1 MSFNEIDQIIRS
13 RRSIRAFTS
22 QAVDNELLKNILET
36 ASYAPS
42 GTNTQPWKVYVVTG
56 KTKDKICNAVIEVIE
71 NTRQNPELA
80 EQYQETFR
88 YYPTEWVSPFIDRRR
103 QNGWALYGLLGIQKG
118 DKDKMHAQHLR
129 NYRLFDAPVG
139 LFFTLNKVLGDGA
152 KLDTAMFMQNIMLSA
167 KSHGL
172 DTCAQ
177 AAWNKYHRI
186 VLPLLGADDEILIS
200 AMALGYADKD
210 NVVNTLTPPRAGI
223 DEFTVWKN

>member
-56 KTKDKICNAVIEVIE
+56 EMKDKICNAVIEVVE
-71 NTRQNPELA
+71 NTRKNPELA

-103 QNGWALYGLLGIQKG
+103 QNGWALYGLLGIEKG

-129 NYRLFDAPVG
+129 NYRFFDAPVG

>member
-56 KTKDKICNAVIEVIE
+56 ETKDKICNAVIEVVE

-129 NYRLFDAPVG
+129 NYRFFDAPVG